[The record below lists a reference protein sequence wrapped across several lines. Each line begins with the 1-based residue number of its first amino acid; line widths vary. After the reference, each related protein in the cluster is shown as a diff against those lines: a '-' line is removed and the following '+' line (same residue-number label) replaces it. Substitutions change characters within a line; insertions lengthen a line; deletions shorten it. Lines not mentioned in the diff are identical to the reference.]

1 MERARKYNTDIPMVL
16 PHERVFPVQIGS
28 QLFRL
33 SGASISSDGKCLQD
47 IFAMSPVFFWR
58 KSLNVYLR
66 WRNTAGK
73 MTILSDF
80 EEIC

>member
-1 MERARKYNTDIPMVL
+1 MVL

-47 IFAMSPVFFWR
+47 IFAMSPVF
-58 KSLNVYLR
+58 SG
-66 WRNTAGK
+66 GK
-73 MTILSDF
+73 VSMYTSGG
-80 EEIC
+80 EIRPGK